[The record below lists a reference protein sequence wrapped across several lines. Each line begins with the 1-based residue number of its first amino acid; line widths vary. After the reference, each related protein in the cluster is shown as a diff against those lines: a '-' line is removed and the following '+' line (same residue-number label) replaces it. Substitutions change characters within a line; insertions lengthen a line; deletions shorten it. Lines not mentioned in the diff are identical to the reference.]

1 MKIHITSTPET
12 NKSLI
17 QEVIEVLKQSKG
29 EFFEFVGLDPME
41 EEDLNILDTNLVN
54 QNLDSYELSLDEILS
69 ICSKYKSINKIH
81 TDDFL
86 VVLTGMKIKE
96 EWFSAFRKRAIF
108 VDVNNWESL
117 INNDKKYGISH
128 QIFENIFQ
136 SLIGL
141 EIEGDLDP
149 LIHKD
154 RPIGC
159 INDFCDEK
167 RDIEY
172 KLMTARICPKC
183 LDRAYQKIDNPLLIK
198 SIQSQFES
206 IRKLLMTNIEN
217 IQDVIPPI
225 IIKNNGKIYIHNTD
239 LKLEPILRATYLLF
253 IEELEGI
260 EVQKVHERV
269 LRLNTLYKFMGSKRY
284 DDTKFPERFG
294 YRVKLM
300 SSISEE
306 EQSSKIKLTKEGYFL
321 ADRKVEDDSFRGL
334 VSDIKKQFIK
344 VLGDDLFEHYI
355 IKNLESKYKIN
366 LNKDQIIIEIELPKD
381 YINN

>member
-17 QEVIEVLKQSKG
+17 EEVIDVLKQSSG
-29 EFFEFVGLDPME
+29 EFFEFIAEDPIDE
-41 EEDLNILDTNLVN
+41 EQIGIYNSDLIN
-54 QNLDSYELSLDEILS
+54 QNLNTCEISLDEILS
-69 ICSKYKSINKIH
+69 ICSKYKVMNKIDQ
-81 TDDFL
+81 DDFV
-86 VVLTGMKIKE
+86 VVLTGIKIKE
-96 EWFSAFRKRAIF
+96 EWFSAFRNRAIF
-108 VDVNNWESL
+108 VDINNWETL
-117 INNDKKYGISH
+117 INNDRKYGISH

-136 SLIGL
+136 SLIDL
-141 EIEGDLDP
+141 QIEGSLDP
-149 LIHKD
+149 LIHID

-183 LDRAYQKIDNPLLIK
+183 LERAYQKIENPLIIK

-206 IRKLLMTNIEN
+206 IRKLLMTNTEN
-217 IQDVIPPI
+217 IQNVIPPI
-225 IIKNNGKIYIHNTD
+225 IVKNNGKIYIHNTD

-269 LRLNTLYKFMGSKRY
+269 LRLNALYKFMGSKRY

-321 ADRKVEDDSFRGL
+321 AERKVEDDNFRGL
-334 VSDIKKQFIK
+334 VSEIKKQFTK

-355 IKNLESKYKIN
+355 IKNFESKYKIN

-381 YINN
+381 YIKN

>member
-1 MKIHITSTPET
+1 MKIYITSTPET

-17 QEVIEVLKQSKG
+17 EEVIDVLKQSSG
-29 EFFEFVGLDPME
+29 EFFEFIAEDPINVKQIGIYNN
-41 EEDLNILDTNLVN
+41 DLIN
-54 QNLDSYELSLDEILS
+54 QNLNTCEISLDEILS
-69 ICSKYKSINKIH
+69 ICSDYKEMNKIDQ
-81 TDDFL
+81 DDFV
-86 VVLTGMKIKE
+86 VVLTGIKIKE
-96 EWFSAFRKRAIF
+96 EWFSAFRNRAIF
-108 VDVNNWESL
+108 VDVNNWETL
-117 INNDKKYGISH
+117 INNDRKYGISH

-136 SLIGL
+136 SLIDL
-141 EIEGDLDP
+141 QIEGSLDP
-149 LIHKD
+149 LIHID

-183 LDRAYQKIDNPLLIK
+183 LERAYQKIENPLIIK

-206 IRKLLMTNIEN
+206 IRKLLMTNTEN
-217 IQDVIPPI
+217 IQNVIPPI

-269 LRLNTLYKFMGSKRY
+269 LRLNALYKFMGSKRY

-294 YRVKLM
+294 YRVKLL
-300 SSISEE
+300 SSISKE
-306 EQSSKIKLTKEGYFL
+306 EQASKIKLTNEGYFL
-321 ADRKVEDDSFRGL
+321 ADRKVEDDSFRGIIAE
-334 VSDIKKQFIK
+334 IKKQFTK

-355 IKNLESKYKIN
+355 IKNFESKYKIN

-381 YINN
+381 YIKN

>member
-1 MKIHITSTPET
+1 MKIYITSTPET

-17 QEVIEVLKQSKG
+17 EEVIDVLKQSSG
-29 EFFEFVGLDPME
+29 EFFEFIAEDPIDE
-41 EEDLNILDTNLVN
+41 EQIGIYNSDLIN
-54 QNLDSYELSLDEILS
+54 QNLNTCEISLDEILS
-69 ICSKYKSINKIH
+69 ICSKYKVMNKIDQ
-81 TDDFL
+81 DDFV
-86 VVLTGMKIKE
+86 VVLTGIKIKE
-96 EWFSAFRKRAIF
+96 EWFSAFRNRAIF
-108 VDVNNWESL
+108 VDVNNWETL
-117 INNDKKYGISH
+117 INNDRKYGISH

-136 SLIGL
+136 SLIDL
-141 EIEGDLDP
+141 QIEGSLDP
-149 LIHKD
+149 LIHID

-183 LDRAYQKIDNPLLIK
+183 LERAYQKIENPLIIK

-206 IRKLLMTNIEN
+206 IRKLLMTNTEN
-217 IQDVIPPI
+217 IQNVIPPI
-225 IIKNNGKIYIHNTD
+225 IVKNNGKIYIHNTD

-269 LRLNTLYKFMGSKRY
+269 LRLNALYKFMGSKRY

-321 ADRKVEDDSFRGL
+321 AERKVEDDNFRGL
-334 VSDIKKQFIK
+334 VSEIKKQFTK

-355 IKNLESKYKIN
+355 IKNFESKYKIN

-381 YINN
+381 YIKN